1 MVINM
6 SAVNINKDSAEVI
19 SQLPGFDLDL
29 ARKVVEAREKGIVF
43 TSIDQLAV
51 FLQLKPHIIHKLEG
65 LVSFD
70 YENNLNPSNSNNIKR
85 RTHRARVLDFNETSN
100 VAESNPEIIESNVNS
115 NINEPNVTHE
125 TKRPN
130 ENPNVSESNPEM
142 TESDVNFNID
152 ELNLDSESS
161 GGNAN
166 SNSFNSSINQE
177 ITVSN
182 TNSNVVESKVTS
194 EIKSSTTNS
203 NVVELN
209 IASEIKRP
217 SADSDVAE
225 PNVTIDIDGLNLN
238 PEMMRG
244 YANSNE
250 NHEVKVSNVNS
261 NVVESEVTSEIKRP
275 NADSDVAE
283 PKETIE
289 VTRSKVKIEFKICPK
304 CNFKNET
311 DNKFCVSC
319 GTNLQG
325 GQLNENSK
333 SNICPSCKKE
343 NDFDSNFCVFCGTR
357 LSGINSNNNI
367 KPDTSIS
374 NNNTNHKS
382 RRLDF

>member
-6 SAVNINKDSAEVI
+6 STVNINKDSAEVI

-70 YENNLNPSNSNNIKR
+70 YENNFNPSNSNNIKR
-85 RTHRARVLDFNETSN
+85 RTHRARVLDFNETSD
-100 VAESNPEIIESNVNS
+100 VADSNPEIAETKVNS
-115 NINEPNVTHE
+115 NIAEPNVTQE

-130 ENPNVSESNPEM
+130 ENPDVSQSNPEM

-152 ELNLDSESS
+152 ELNLDSDSS

-166 SNSFNSSINQE
+166 SNSVNSNINQE

-209 IASEIKRP
+209 VTSEIKRP

-244 YANSNE
+244 YVNSNK
-250 NHEVKVSNVNS
+250 NQEVKVSNANS
-261 NVVESEVTSEIKRP
+261 NIVESEVSHEIKRP
-275 NADSDVAE
+275 NANSDVD

-289 VTRSKVKIEFKICPK
+289 VTRSKVKIEFKICPN
-304 CNFKNET
+304 CNFKNEIGS
-311 DNKFCVSC
+311 KFCVSC
-319 GTNLQG
+319 GTKLPTR
-325 GQLNENSK
+325 QLNENSK
-333 SNICPSCKKE
+333 SKICPSCKKE

-367 KPDTSIS
+367 KPDTSIP